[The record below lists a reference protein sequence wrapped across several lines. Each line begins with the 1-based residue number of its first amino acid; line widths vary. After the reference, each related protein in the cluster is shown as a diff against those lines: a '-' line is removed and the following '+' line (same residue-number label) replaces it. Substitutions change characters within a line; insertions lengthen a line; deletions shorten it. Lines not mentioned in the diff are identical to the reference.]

1 MAQEKS
7 ENNQEILRPTEK
19 EDRHIGPLTF
29 MSMWVSDGV
38 NLGNMTLGASL
49 LVAGAAT
56 LNMVQT
62 FVAAGIAIAIISI
75 VFALNDR
82 PGYRTGIPYV
92 IQLRQSFGRKGT
104 VFASLFRAIPGVFWY
119 GVQSW
124 IGGTAL
130 NEIVK
135 FITKGTFNNI
145 GICFAILVAV
155 QIGLSL
161 FGFGA
166 VKWVGTIA
174 SVVIGAGLIYV
185 FIVLLQSYPEKISH
199 RWVEAKGTWGLP
211 FFGFIM
217 VFMGNYAA
225 TFLSAA
231 DYSREL
237 KPGISDTKRGLLYFS
252 PIFLAYGFVLTI
264 GAMLSAATGDAN
276 PVKAFS
282 VVVDNDYIKLGM
294 SAFIV
299 LGVIATNMVA
309 NIVAPTYVITLL
321 TKMKYKTAA
330 IITGLIACCT
340 FPWLLVKDQ
349 SASNL
354 NVFVLIY
361 CAFLGPIAAIM
372 LIEYYVLRKQKLDID
387 ELYKKDGI
395 FSGINWAAVL
405 ALLVGAGAAFIQLKL
420 AWLIGFIIGG
430 IVYWLLMKFAFKKSL
445 FKRQTRYE

>member
-1 MAQEKS
+1 MSDKKNSKQDTT
-7 ENNQEILRPTEK
+7 LHPTTDK
-19 EDRHIGPLTF
+19 ERHIGSLSF
-29 MSMWVSDGV
+29 MFMWISDGV

-49 LVAGAAT
+49 IVAGVAT

-75 VFALNDR
+75 IFALNDR

-104 VFASLFRAIPGVFWY
+104 VFASLFRAIPAIVWY

-130 NEIVK
+130 NEILKAVTSGK
-135 FITKGTFNNI
+135 FDSIA
-145 GICFAILVAV
+145 ICFVILVAL
-155 QIGLSL
+155 QIVLSL

-166 VKWVGTIA
+166 VKWVGTVA
-174 SVVIGAGLIYV
+174 SIVIGAGLIYV
-185 FIVLLQSYPEKISH
+185 FVILLQSHADKIAHNWIDEKGS
-199 RWVEAKGTWGLP
+199 WGLP

-217 VFMGNYAA
+217 IFMGNYAA

-237 KPGISDTKRGLLYFS
+237 KPGISDTKRGFLYFS
-252 PIFLAYGFVLTI
+252 PIVIAYGFVLAI
-264 GAMLSAATGDAN
+264 GAMLSSATGNAN
-276 PVKAFS
+276 PVTAFAEI
-282 VVVDNDYIKLGM
+282 VDNPYIKLGM

-299 LGVIATNMVA
+299 LGVVATNMVA

-321 TKMKYKTAA
+321 TNLKYKSAA
-330 IITGLIACCT
+330 IVTGVLACAT

-354 NVFVLIY
+354 NIFVLVY

-372 LIEYYVLRKQKLDID
+372 LIEYYVLRRQKID
-387 ELYKKDGI
+387 VKDLYAKDGP
-395 FSGINWAAVL
+395 FDGVNWAAIW
-405 ALLVGAGAAFIQLKL
+405 ALVIGAAVAFIELKL
-420 AWLIGFIIGG
+420 AWITGFVAGG
-430 IVYWLLMKFAFKKSL
+430 IVYWLLMKYTFKNSPFKK
-445 FKRQTRYE
+445 QTRYE